1 MNPTEPHLGPPSL
14 LRNPSSVLQTAL
26 PSCMGDGLAP
36 LRSTPDSESYNST
49 CMWAVGMVGNP
60 KVGKREEGEAEE
72 RDMVE

>member
-1 MNPTEPHLGPPSL
+1 
-14 LRNPSSVLQTAL
+14 
-26 PSCMGDGLAP
+26 MGDGLAP

-72 RDMVE
+72 RDMVG